1 MQALTDW
8 ISDIKTPNSF
18 DSPNALTFKQRY
30 PIDERYAES
39 ERVMHTYADRIPV
52 ICERGRNARLASLKR
67 KKFLIPRDLKMGQFM
82 YVIRKH
88 LRLTPDI
95 AIYLYVAGRK
105 IYGSSTVI
113 SEIYEKDK
121 DPDGFLYIMYNSENV
136 FGGERASERASV

>member
-1 MQALTDW
+1 MQAVTDW
-8 ISDIKTPNSF
+8 ISDIKTPNAF
-18 DSPNALTFKQRY
+18 DSPNALSFKQQY

-39 ERVMHTYADRIPV
+39 ERVMHMYSDRIPV
-52 ICERGRNARLASLKR
+52 ICEKARAARLAQLKR

-88 LRLTPDI
+88 LRLPPDI

-105 IYGSSTVI
+105 IYGGSTVI
-113 SEIYEKDK
+113 SEIYDKEK

-136 FGGERASERASV
+136 FGGDV